1 MRLITLSAF
10 LFIAATRTAFA
21 LPFDDGIKAYK
32 DGNWARAVEVLKPIA
47 EDDNANSAEAQ
58 LRLGLLAERGLGM
71 PKDTAVAVKWIKRAA
86 DAGNAT
92 AQAHLGRLYRLGA
105 GVPKDGAQA
114 ARYSIKGASQ
124 GNAVAE
130 TNLGYMALEG
140 MGGPLDPVAATGWFK
155 RAADQGDPSAMMA
168 LGTAYEQGRGAA
180 KDPVQARK
188 WYLLVVATG
197 SGDYEADLPD
207 RAKKA
212 NEALAAKMTPAQI
225 EQADKLATEF
235 KPAPKR

>member
-1 MRLITLSAF
+1 MRLITLFA
-10 LFIAATRTAFA
+10 LLLVAGTRTAFA
-21 LPFDDGIKAYK
+21 LPFDDGMKAYK
-32 DGNWARAVEVLKPIA
+32 EGDWAKAAQILKPIA

-71 PKDTAVAVKWIKRAA
+71 PKDTAAAVKWIKRAA
-86 DAGNAT
+86 DSGNAT

-124 GNAVAE
+124 GNAIAE

-140 MGGPLDPVAATGWFK
+140 LGGPADPVAANGWFK

-168 LGTAYEQGRGAA
+168 LGTAYEQGRGIA

-188 WYLLVVATG
+188 WYSLVVVTG
-197 SGDYEADLPD
+197 SGDYEADLAE
-207 RAKKA
+207 RTKKA

-225 EQADKLATEF
+225 DQADKLVAEF